1 MKLAVHCLFSAL
13 FFIIVYTM
21 KTIQESIL
29 KNTRTGKYLG
39 HEDLDKDNVYKLWQS
54 GTFNHV
60 AEDVNCQKLNVGD
73 FVFDFYKNRRGLI
86 KNIRGRNLKVY
97 YYNSLLKEYEEYQT
111 TCNYVVKLSD
121 EFIKKVEL
129 IL

>member
-1 MKLAVHCLFSAL
+1 
-13 FFIIVYTM
+13 M

-29 KNTRTGKYLG
+29 KSTRTGKYLG

-86 KNIRGRNLKVY
+86 KNIQGSNLKVY
-97 YYNSLLKEYEEYQT
+97 YYNSLFKEYEEYQT
-111 TCNYVVKLSD
+111 SCNYVIKLSD
-121 EFIKKVEL
+121 EFIKKVGL